1 MERGRIA
8 AQRTAEG
15 WDCGL
20 VVDWL
25 RDGSVAGAIV
35 SSTRGDAASVA
46 AALRS
51 RVPRVVVFTSATPV
65 PIRNAYATPGT
76 LGCDRLAAAVGAA
89 ALFPGRD
96 ALVVDL
102 GTAVTFDLVTAD
114 ATFRGGCISPGLALR
129 FKALHE
135 HTARLPL
142 CWASDGECLVG
153 TSTRDAVTHGVVN
166 SLTFEIEGYIARMEA
181 LYPGLCVIFTGG
193 DANFFAKRI
202 KNTIFANCNPVL
214 RGLER
219 ILEYDASEEHLD

>member
-8 AQRTAEG
+8 AQRTAES

-20 VVDWL
+20 VADWL
-25 RDGSVAGAIV
+25 RDGAVAGAIV

-46 AALRS
+46 AALRG
-51 RVPRVVVFTSATPV
+51 RVPRVVAFTSATPV

-96 ALVVDL
+96 VLVVDL